1 MDCVDHRDRS
11 HARQRGFAMVD
22 PAGVGTSS
30 LVGRYGD
37 VVSLSACH
45 HAARAEAI
53 HLLPVLATG
62 AVHHT
67 TGLLAAMSAQM
78 ALEMWK
84 WRLSWTS
91 SISSRSVGNDFQQ
104 ALGNEAFRHF
114 QCPTACSGRT

>member
-11 HARQRGFAMVD
+11 RARQRGFAMVD

-53 HLLPVLATG
+53 HLLPVLA
-62 AVHHT
+62 AELCPRYRFACRHVRAN
-67 TGLLAAMSAQM
+67 GLGN
-78 ALEMWK
+78 LEMAAS
-84 WRLSWTS
+84 L
-91 SISSRSVGNDFQQ
+91 DFFHFQQ
-104 ALGNEAFRHF
+104 IGWK
-114 QCPTACSGRT
+114 